1 MKARTHFNYRIDL
14 RNDTGEII
22 IDNLA
27 GVEDFEVA
35 VATYRAAVKRWP
47 KAIITLRQGVRVIH
61 DSRQPQVHDGRQTS
75 KKSPT
80 GPDA

>member
-1 MKARTHFNYRIDL
+1 MKARTHFNYCIDL

-47 KAIITLRQGVRVIH
+47 KAIITLRQGARVIH
-61 DSRQPQVHDGRQTS
+61 DSRRPQVHDGRQTS
-75 KKSPT
+75 KESPT
-80 GPDA
+80 GPE